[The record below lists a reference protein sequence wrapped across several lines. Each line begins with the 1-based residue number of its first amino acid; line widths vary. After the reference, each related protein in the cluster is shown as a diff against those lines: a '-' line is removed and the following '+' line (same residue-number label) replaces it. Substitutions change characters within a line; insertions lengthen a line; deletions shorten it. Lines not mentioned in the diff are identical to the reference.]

1 MVSDNL
7 LSNSHQVY
15 SCAHCHIY
23 CQKCCCGDSS
33 ARSLIW
39 DWIGLDWIAN
49 PKPLLKEDSPNQQ
62 TIKADKTPSFSLV
75 HKLVSSI

>member
-1 MVSDNL
+1 MGL
-7 LSNSHQVY
+7 
-15 SCAHCHIY
+15 
-23 CQKCCCGDSS
+23 
-33 ARSLIW
+33 

-62 TIKADKTPSFSLV
+62 TIKADKTPFFSLV